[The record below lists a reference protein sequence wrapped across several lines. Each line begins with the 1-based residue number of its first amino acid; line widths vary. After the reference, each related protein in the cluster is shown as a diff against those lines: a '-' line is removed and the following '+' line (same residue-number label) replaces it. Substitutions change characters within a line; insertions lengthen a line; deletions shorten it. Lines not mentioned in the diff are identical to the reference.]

1 VPKTPKPT
9 SRTPT
14 YTVTSE
20 YFNFDTELSYWK
32 QVAPKLIVN
41 NVYVNVHTQDW
52 TNVPQQRAIPLPPL
66 TEHSMISVRTNSK
79 FFGSSVVIIIVGG
92 FSSYLSDGITP
103 DFQSYNTNIYF
114 SYHNGGLWYVRGF
127 HSRAWDTPIGYNQ
140 ADSGRNWLP
149 RRSAAAVFAY
159 EQKSQGRTLL
169 FIHGGRFFDGV
180 GWANGGAQDDISF
193 FDVES
198 CTDIV
203 LRNDGMWAFQ
213 WNSGTC
219 NNLITVNTYPLV
231 PRYFHSVIVV
241 PVAGV
246 DYFVF
251 IGGFA
256 PTAISALQSVMH
268 HPSGGA
274 GAARRFSF
282 FYCSAHELNV
292 VAADALKLNLALFE
306 FPWDY
311 ITPLSTTS
319 ALFAAYYNQNMDV
332 IFMFGGVNMDFT
344 RLNSTK
350 DFHLHNTL
358 CIFKFD
364 PSNTNNSF
372 LKELMTIGKLPS
384 KRAASTL
391 ISNSHQVMILGGAD
405 ASLTY
410 RPDLFAVSITSAHPN
425 YTKVFGDVMD
435 GGIVGITK
443 NVFVSAQTILQQPAF
458 SCESCFTASARGLS
472 DKAPTY
478 NLVFI
483 ASGIDQGAALYHGSF
498 VPVVSGKYV
507 IHVATLQSSVANGTP
522 FVQEIEILPGVTCAS
537 TSRLAYSETVIAGST
552 MNFVVT
558 CFDAFQNSRPG
569 GDSIIATVNR
579 MQTHVSTDG
588 AIMVTTSDEF
598 SYEYTD
604 LKSGSHSLDLSLT
617 RSSVYNIASRLGMQL
632 IRAEVLT
639 FTVQPQ
645 PALCEPSPGICN
657 TLVIG
662 DLNSTLAGQAKS
674 M

>member
-1 VPKTPKPT
+1 MPKSPKPPSKTP
-9 SRTPT
+9 S

-20 YFNFDTELSYWK
+20 YFNFDPELSYWK
-32 QVAPKLIVN
+32 QVVPKLIVN
-41 NVYVNVHTQDW
+41 NVYVNVHTQNW
-52 TNVPQQRAIPLPPL
+52 TNVPQQRTITLPPL
-66 TEHSMISVRTNSK
+66 TEHSMISVRTYSH

-92 FSSYLSDGITP
+92 FGSYLSDGITP

-114 SYHNGGLWYVRGF
+114 SYHNGGLWYVRGLK
-127 HSRAWDTPIGYNQ
+127 SRTWNQPIGYDQ
-140 ADSGRNWLP
+140 SSQWLHP
-149 RRSAAAVFAY
+149 RSAAAVFAY

-169 FIHGGRFFDGV
+169 FIHGGRVYLDGL
-180 GWANGGAQDDISF
+180 GWAANGGPQDRISF
-193 FDVES
+193 FPVQD
-198 CTDIV
+198 CADIY
-203 LRNDGMWAFQ
+203 LYNDDLWAFP
-213 WNSGTC
+213 SAC
-219 NNLITVNTYPLV
+219 YPVTVYTNPVV
-231 PRYFHSVIVV
+231 PRYFHRVIVV

-246 DYFVF
+246 DHFVLV
-251 IGGFA
+251 GGFA
-256 PTAISALQSVMH
+256 PNGNSALQSPVYS
-268 HPSGGA
+268 PSPNGKTFGV
-274 GAARRFSF
+274 
-282 FYCSAHELNV
+282 FYCSANELDGYSTINLEWFEIHW
-292 VAADALKLNLALFE
+292 DA
-306 FPWDY
+306 
-311 ITPLSTTS
+311 PLSATS
-319 ALFAAYYNQNMDV
+319 ALFAANYNQNMDV
-332 IFMFGGVNMDFT
+332 IFMFGGVNTDFG
-344 RLNSTK
+344 RLNSTVT
-350 DFHLHNTL
+350 LHNTL
-358 CIFKFD
+358 SMFKFD
-364 PSNTNNSF
+364 PSGSNNKSF

-384 KRAASTL
+384 KRAASTMF
-391 ISNSHQVMILGGAD
+391 SNSHQVMILGGAD
-405 ASLTY
+405 ASLAY

-443 NVFVSAQTILQQPAF
+443 NVFVSAQTILRQPAF

-478 NLVFI
+478 NLVFV
-483 ASGIDQGAALYHGSF
+483 ASGIDQEQGAALYHASF
-498 VPVVSGKYV
+498 VPVTSGKYV
-507 IHVATLQSSVANGTP
+507 IHVATLQSSVPGGMP
-522 FVQEIEILPGVTCAS
+522 FVQEIEILPGDTCAS

-579 MQTHVSTDG
+579 MQTHVST
-588 AIMVTTSDEF
+588 AVMVTTSDQF

-604 LKSGSHSLDLSLT
+604 LKSGSHSLELSLT

-639 FTVQPQ
+639 FVVLPQ

-662 DLNSTLAGQAKS
+662 DLNSTFAGQAKS